1 METPVVI
8 EVIERAVLPILTLL
22 GGWFAHVVRTKQKKE
37 SDILDNVRQIL
48 EMQKQYIAQQDEENK
63 KTRNMNARLEKKL
76 DDKRESI
83 RKANHCKFTSEGDG
97 CPVLRHEDELDEKC
111 KNCNLN
117 QNDSSEAQNR

>member
-8 EVIERAVLPILTLL
+8 EVIERAILPILTLL

-83 RKANHCKFTSEGDG
+83 RKANLCKFTSEGDG

>member
-1 METPVVI
+1 MQTPVVI
-8 EVIERAVLPILTLL
+8 EIIERAVLPILTLL

-83 RKANHCKFTSEGDG
+83 RKANHCKFTSEGEG
-97 CPVLRHEDELDEKC
+97 CPVLKHEDELDEKC

-117 QNDSSEAQNR
+117 QHDSSEA

>member
-8 EVIERAVLPILTLL
+8 EVIERAILPILTLL